1 MDVARRREI
10 RRVLR
15 HDVRTPLAVILGR
28 CELLAAE
35 LQGPMTAEQHTAVD
49 AIRRNAD
56 RLAGLLDEA
65 VALLDQ
71 TQAG

>member
-1 MDVARRREI
+1 MDDARRQEL

-28 CELLAAE
+28 CELLAAG
-35 LQGPMTAEQHTAVD
+35 LQGPVTPAQAAALD

-56 RLAGLLDEA
+56 KLTRMLDEA
-65 VALLDQ
+65 AALVPEP
-71 TQAG
+71 